1 MPRPSARIASP
12 ASSVTIRPL
21 FPASQRG
28 ENLPKDGVFIRLQKP
43 QATRWPL
50 TNGQR
55 KWRNCTGCAA
65 RAKQTGGAWR
75 GVFCLFLD
83 RTGGNGILR
92 RCRSLIRLVFFPVAT
107 HIDGYRRNDNDAF
120 NNILHIGIDAD
131 KGKTA
136 FNQAKDHRANQGA
149 GNAPHSAH

>member
-1 MPRPSARIASP
+1 MVYSYDSRNRRPRVAPDEWTTEVAKLYRMRSAGKTDRRSTA
-12 ASSVTIRPL
+12 
-21 FPASQRG
+21 
-28 ENLPKDGVFIRLQKP
+28 
-43 QATRWPL
+43 
-50 TNGQR
+50 
-55 KWRNCTGCAA
+55 
-65 RAKQTGGAWR
+65 

-92 RCRSLIRLVFFPVAT
+92 RCRPLIRLVFFPVAT

-136 FNQAKDHRANQGA
+136 FDQAKDHRANQGA

>member
-1 MPRPSARIASP
+1 MVYSYDSRNRRPRVAPDEWTTEVAKLYRMRSAGKTDRRSLA
-12 ASSVTIRPL
+12 
-21 FPASQRG
+21 
-28 ENLPKDGVFIRLQKP
+28 
-43 QATRWPL
+43 
-50 TNGQR
+50 
-55 KWRNCTGCAA
+55 
-65 RAKQTGGAWR
+65 

-83 RTGGNGILR
+83 RTGGNDILR
-92 RCRSLIRLVFFPVAT
+92 RCRPLIRLVFFPVAT

-136 FNQAKDHRANQGA
+136 FDQAKDHRANQGA

>member
-1 MPRPSARIASP
+1 MGNGSGETVQDA
-12 ASSVTIRPL
+12 
-21 FPASQRG
+21 QRG
-28 ENLPKDGVFIRLQKP
+28 QNRQAEPGGEYFVYFWTGRGGGGGPARGRPRGGYVFFL
-43 QATRWPL
+43 
-50 TNGQR
+50 
-55 KWRNCTGCAA
+55 
-65 RAKQTGGAWR
+65 

-92 RCRSLIRLVFFPVAT
+92 RCRPLIRLVFFPVAT

-131 KGKTA
+131 KAKTA
-136 FNQAKDHRANQGA
+136 FDQAKDHRANQGA

>member
-1 MPRPSARIASP
+1 MVYSYDSRNRRPRVAPDEWTTEVAKLYRMRSAGKTDRRSLAGSI
-12 ASSVTIRPL
+12 L
-21 FPASQRG
+21 FISG
-28 ENLPKDGVFIRLQKP
+28 
-43 QATRWPL
+43 
-50 TNGQR
+50 
-55 KWRNCTGCAA
+55 
-65 RAKQTGGAWR
+65 
-75 GVFCLFLD
+75 

-136 FNQAKDHRANQGA
+136 FDQAKDHRANQGA